1 MIKDLLE
8 IFWSSDIPVKPRHT
22 HKNTVVVH
30 SDFGHKCR
38 RLCDGVKIN
47 HVKSWLKEYSEL
59 SCARIESYSVE
70 GLREAF
76 VLEAVKKTIRDIQEK
91 QDE

>member
-8 IFWSSDIPVKPRHT
+8 IFWSSDIPKPRHRYGNT
-22 HKNTVVVH
+22 HIDTVVSH

-59 SCARIESYSVE
+59 SYDKIESYSVE

-91 QDE
+91 

>member
-8 IFWSSDIPVKPRHT
+8 IFWSSDIPVKPKHT
-22 HKNTVVVH
+22 NNNTVVIH

-59 SCARIESYSVE
+59 SYDKIESHSVE
-70 GLREAF
+70 GLRDAF
-76 VLEAVKKTIRDIQEK
+76 ILEAIKKTIRDMQEK
-91 QDE
+91 